1 LFSQQRKGLEN
12 EYKILKDRLKSWRI
26 FMENKVDYWMIVAGS
41 GGSLW
46 ELFKKEKIACIDF
59 SSDLGSLLD
68 YTSPEDLNQGT
79 R

>member
-1 LFSQQRKGLEN
+1 
-12 EYKILKDRLKSWRI
+12 
-26 FMENKVDYWMIVAGS
+26 MENKVDYWMIVAGS